1 MENYNYHRLTGEF
14 TNMTIAEERPR
25 EPGVYPCPAYST
37 PNAPFPASAG
47 HAVVF
52 READGGVPS
61 DYQLG
66 EWVEVID
73 RRGLYWQTTDAVPVQ
88 FDELG
93 VEPSE
98 RSLTDKE
105 PVGAVKW
112 SGSDWVVDAEKLTL
126 QALARRNGYMA
137 QASGPIATLSDAVEL
152 DMATDEEIAL
162 LKAWKLY
169 RIALSRIEKQSGFPV
184 DIEWPTSPI
193 DDTSAPAN

>member
-1 MENYNYHRLTGEF
+1 MENHNYSPLSGEP
-14 TNMTIAEERPR
+14 TVVTIAEARPR
-25 EPGVYPCPAYST
+25 EPDVYPSPAYST

-52 READGGVPS
+52 RDENGNVPS

-66 EWVEVID
+66 DWVEVID
-73 RRGLYWQTTDAVPVQ
+73 RRGLYWQITDAAPVQ

-98 RSLTDKE
+98 RGLTDKE

-112 SGSDWVVDAEKLTL
+112 GGSDWVADTEKLTM
-126 QALARRNGYMA
+126 QVLARRNAYMA
-137 QASGPIATLSDAVEL
+137 QATGPIATLNDAVEL
-152 DMATDEEIAL
+152 DMATEEEVAL

-169 RIALSRIEKQSGFPV
+169 RIALSRIEKQPGFPV
-184 DIEWPTSPI
+184 DVEWPTSPI
-193 DDTSAPAN
+193 AATPDN